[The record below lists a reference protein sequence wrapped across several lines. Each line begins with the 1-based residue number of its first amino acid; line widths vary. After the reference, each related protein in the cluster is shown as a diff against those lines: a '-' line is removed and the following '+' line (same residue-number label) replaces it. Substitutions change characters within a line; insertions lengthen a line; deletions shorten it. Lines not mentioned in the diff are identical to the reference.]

1 VLLLSAQNASSGVLE
16 QDMKRRTFITL
27 MGSAAV
33 AWPVVARGRDA
44 STLRRIGVLM
54 NLAAGDAVGQ
64 FRITVFLKALQQL
77 GWTDGGNVRI
87 DVRWPGSD
95 LELGRRHAAEL
106 IALQPDVVLAS
117 TSRLVTALQQATRTV
132 PIVFVNA
139 VDPVGSGI
147 VASLARPGGNVT
159 GFILFEY
166 ALAAKWLQLLK
177 EIAPNVTRTAVLRDP
192 TLASGVG
199 QFAAIQAVGSIDTE
213 LTVIDIKGADQI
225 GRDIA
230 SFAHVANG
238 GLIMTANPFGSNHPD
253 VMVAAAARHKL
264 PAVYSEPYYVKA
276 GGLIAYGH
284 DVADDFQRAAGYVD
298 RILKGEKPADLPVQA
313 PTKYELII
321 NLKAAKAIGLGL
333 PASVL
338 ARADEVIE

>member
-1 VLLLSAQNASSGVLE
+1 
-16 QDMKRRTFITL
+16 MRRREFITL
-27 MGSAAV
+27 LGGAA
-33 AWPVVARGRDA
+33 AGWPPAARAQQPDR
-44 STLRRIGVLM
+44 RRIGILSNKRSDDPEGQDEVAAFIAVLDARGWRLGR
-54 NLAAGDAVGQ
+54 NLQIEWRWYTADAARTRKDAEELAAQA
-64 FRITVFLKALQQL
+64 
-77 GWTDGGNVRI
+77 
-87 DVRWPGSD
+87 
-95 LELGRRHAAEL
+95 
-106 IALQPDVVLAS
+106 PDVIVAITGVVL
-117 TSRLVTALQQATRTV
+117 TAVVQTGRTIPV
-132 PIVFVNA
+132 VFGRA
-139 VDPVGSGI
+139 VDPVGAGY

-177 EIAPNVTRTAVLRDP
+177 EIAPNVTRTAVLRHP